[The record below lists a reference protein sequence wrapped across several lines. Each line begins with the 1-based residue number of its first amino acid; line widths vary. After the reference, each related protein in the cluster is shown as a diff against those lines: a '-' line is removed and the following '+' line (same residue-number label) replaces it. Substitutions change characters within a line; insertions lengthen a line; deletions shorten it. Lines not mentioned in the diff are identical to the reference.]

1 MTVDEGATLK
11 VDVAGDILRILRGHM
26 ALNKCSLKQSVQK
39 VISLN

>member
-11 VDVAGDILRILRGHM
+11 VDVAVRYFKNSHGHM